1 VALLPLVDT
10 FMVEE
15 VFITTFQTLSGRGDA
30 LYPAGKVV
38 ANVYPI
44 GATEERTEEYIAQEV
59 SR

>member
-1 VALLPLVDT
+1 
-10 FMVEE
+10 MVEE